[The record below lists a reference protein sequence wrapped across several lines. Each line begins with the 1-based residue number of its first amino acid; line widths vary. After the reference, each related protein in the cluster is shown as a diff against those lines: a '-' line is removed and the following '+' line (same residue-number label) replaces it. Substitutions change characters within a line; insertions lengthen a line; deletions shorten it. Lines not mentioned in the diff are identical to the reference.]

1 MRIFVCGIS
10 NETNTFSPILM
21 DIAQF
26 KKAIWLEGEDVY
38 KVKSTSKETRGT
50 LDYLEEQEDV
60 EIVPGFVA
68 HGVTAG
74 PVKQEDYEYM
84 RDRLIASLRN
94 AMPVDGVVLNMHGAM
109 QSEQCFDCE
118 GEIFE
123 KVREIVGAD
132 VPVTSSFDLHACIT
146 KQMMNNLDGMA
157 AFQTYPHTDHARS
170 GYDAAKACVEL
181 VRSKE
186 KVSKIY
192 LTIPLILAVEN
203 CNTESGPIVPAIDM
217 TKKLL
222 GVSDVLSGALCLTQP
237 WLDVPDLGCQIA
249 MFVKQG
255 AENKIKEKMTEILT
269 YIWENRKEFE
279 VYVPGIDEAL
289 EQSVNCKTPVCISE
303 LGDIVSAGGASDS
316 TVALAALLKRTD
328 LRPACVT
335 VMDRKTVAKAMG
347 FGVGNIGEF
356 EISGSLNHGYNA
368 PVKITAEIL
377 FFNGDKVAPVGN
389 TEKGM
394 EFDMG
399 MRVTLKTSDDLYII
413 VSEYPNYNHDKS
425 MMTTMN
431 VDPKDMRIIIQK
443 THQMFK
449 EGYRDVMGDAL
460 YADTPG
466 FTDRNIPR
474 LPFKNVRRP
483 IYPMDAMDGAVPIN
497 EK

>member
-10 NETNTFSPILM
+10 NETNTFSPISM

-50 LDYLEEQEDV
+50 LDYLEAQNDV

-74 PVKQEDYEYM
+74 PVKQEDYEFM
-84 RDRLIASLRN
+84 RDRLVNTLRDS
-94 AMPVDGVVLNMHGAM
+94 MPVDGVVLNMHGAM
-109 QSEQCFDCE
+109 QSDECFDCE

-123 KVREIVGAD
+123 MVREIVGKD

-146 KQMMNNLDGMA
+146 EKMMDNLDGMA

-186 KVSKIY
+186 KISKLY

-203 CNTESGPIVPAIDM
+203 CNTENGPIVPAIEM
-217 TKKLL
+217 TKELL
-222 GVSDVLSGALCLTQP
+222 NDKDVLSGALCLTQP

-249 MFVKQG
+249 MFVKAG
-255 AENKIKEKMTEILT
+255 AEDKVKEKMAEILT
-269 YIWENRKEFE
+269 YIWDNKKEFE
-279 VYVPGIDEAL
+279 IYVPSIDEAL
-289 EQSVNCKTPVCISE
+289 EQSINCKTPVCISE

-316 TVALAALLKRTD
+316 TVALEALVKRSD

-335 VMDRKTVAKAMG
+335 VMDKKTVADAVKIG
-347 FGVGNIGEF
+347 IGNWGEF
-356 EISGSLNHGYNA
+356 VISGAEDHGYNR
-368 PVKITAEIL
+368 PVRVNAEVI

-389 TEKGM
+389 TEKGI

-399 MRVTLKTSDDLYII
+399 MRVTLKTQDNLYII

-431 VDPKDMRIIIQK
+431 VEPKDMRIIIQK

-483 IYPMDAMDGAVPIN
+483 IYPIDIIEGAAPI
-497 EK
+497 K